1 MDDDNFLGNAA
12 PAAGA
17 DDGAM
22 VVHSAHSSPSRG
34 RRKFTWLR
42 KVAYIWIRFLVIST
56 EMTYKKLTSRSW
68 DRRTLPPEPRH
79 RCKNFTTP
87 ILNFQ
92 VTLTGLFHRRV
103 ATFSAHRDVF
113 DYYAL

>member
-42 KVAYIWIRFLVIST
+42 KVAYMNPV
-56 EMTYKKLTSRSW
+56 
-68 DRRTLPPEPRH
+68 
-79 RCKNFTTP
+79 
-87 ILNFQ
+87 
-92 VTLTGLFHRRV
+92 
-103 ATFSAHRDVF
+103 FSHLYRD
-113 DYYAL
+113 DLQETHQ